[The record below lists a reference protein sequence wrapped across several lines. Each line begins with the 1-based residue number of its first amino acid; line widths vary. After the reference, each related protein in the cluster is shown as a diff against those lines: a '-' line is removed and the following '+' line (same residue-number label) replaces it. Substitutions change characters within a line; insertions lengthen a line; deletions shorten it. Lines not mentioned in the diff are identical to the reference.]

1 MKFSSET
8 GGEDKVNILIVD
20 DRPEN
25 LIALKA
31 ILQPLGQNIVEAK
44 SGREALKWVL
54 DEEFAVIL
62 LDVMMPEMDGFET
75 AKLIRERQKSR
86 TIPILFVTA
95 MLTAESNAFQGYEVG
110 AVDYIMKPFI
120 PEILRA
126 KVQVFIELFQKNL
139 EVQRQAE
146 KILAI
151 EQREYENKLKE
162 TRDHME
168 RETERVRAEQQIA
181 QSVVQ
186 HSPMGILRL
195 GPNMTIAEANATFCE
210 QFNFDSQES
219 SGKLLVDALPW
230 LPEQIIEAI
239 QHSQGLCVADY
250 KVAETSIPAEKSY
263 KYWDFTTWPV
273 RDADDKLTGTILV
286 VSDVT
291 ERVLLEE
298 QRKDFIGTLA
308 HDLQTPVIASDR
320 VLELLL
326 KRLADQLEPD
336 MLKLV
341 SGLKQNN
348 QNLLRMIQS
357 LLELYQYEAG
367 AIPFYFDHLD
377 LDQLVVTCVE
387 ELKPLAERY
396 ERTISTQFDDK
407 EHLVWAD
414 RTAFRRVVTNLIDNA
429 IKYSHSGGK
438 ILVSVSKSNSNEVVL
453 QVSNSGSGIAAQDK
467 QRIFER
473 FWHGVGVSSYKAS
486 SGLGLYLCKQIVD
499 AHKGH
504 ISFQSEAGKN
514 TTFSVQLPTSKT
526 AVVTGEQLEPVSS
539 A

>member
-1 MKFSSET
+1 MKFSTET
-8 GGEDKVNILIVD
+8 GSEEKVNILIVD

-25 LIALKA
+25 LIALNA
-31 ILQPLGQNIVEAK
+31 ILSPLNQNIVQAK

-54 DEEFAVIL
+54 NEDFAVIL

-75 AKLIRERQKSR
+75 ARLIRERQKSR

-146 KILAI
+146 KILVI
-151 EQREYENKLKE
+151 EQREYENKLTE
-162 TRDHME
+162 TRNRME
-168 RETERVRAEQQIA
+168 QETERVRVEQQIA

-195 GPNMTIAEANATFCE
+195 GPNMTIAEANAIFCE
-210 QFNFDSQES
+210 QFGFDSQES
-219 SGKLLVDALPW
+219 SGKNLVQALPW
-230 LPEQIIEAI
+230 LPEQIVEAI
-239 QHSQGLCVADY
+239 QQSQGLCVSDY
-250 KVAETSIPAEKSY
+250 KVADTNIMGDGKF

-273 RDADDKLTGTILV
+273 RDANDKLTGTILV

-298 QRKDFIGTLA
+298 QRRDFIGTLA

-326 KRLADQLEPD
+326 KRLSDDLEPD

-341 SGLKQNN
+341 SGLRQNN

-367 AIPFYFDHLD
+367 AIPFFFDHLD
-377 LDQLVVTCVE
+377 LDQLVVTCVD

-396 ERTISTQFDDK
+396 GRSIETAIDGN
-407 EHLVWAD
+407 EHHVWAD
-414 RTAFRRVVTNLIDNA
+414 RTALRRVVTNLIDNA
-429 IKYSHSGGK
+429 IKYSHSGGN
-438 ILVSVSKSNSNEVVL
+438 ILVSVSKKNASEVL
-453 QVSNSGSGIAAQDK
+453 FQVSNGGTGIAAQDK

-473 FWHGVGVSSYKAS
+473 FWHGVGPSSYKAS

-499 AHKGH
+499 AHKGR
-504 ISFQSEAGKN
+504 ISFQSEPGKN
-514 TTFSVQLPTSKT
+514 TTFSVQLPTSEG
-526 AVVTGEQLEPVSS
+526 ARVSIEQLESVSS
-539 A
+539 V